1 MGSNKHASQKG
12 MSMGVTRHVADIRA
26 DQMDQQSAGVINLQY
41 GSNQGQNQS
50 GMKMGGRRN
59 IMD

>member
-1 MGSNKHASQKG
+1 MGSNKGASQKG
-12 MSMGVTRHVADIRA
+12 MAIGASRHVADIRA
-26 DQMDQQSAGVINLQY
+26 DQMDQASSGVINLQY

>member
-1 MGSNKHASQKG
+1 MGSNKGASQKG
-12 MSMGVTRHVADIRA
+12 MAMGASRHVADIRA
-26 DQMDQQSAGVINLQY
+26 DQMDQSSAGIINLQY
-41 GSNQGQNQS
+41 GTNTGESQS